1 MAPPPGMPI
10 PWVPRSTVQEGTT
23 RPQASCACTERHTAC
38 LRQPSRLGWLLAPNS
53 AVSLGHLPSCT
64 RTYSLEFRS
73 CPTSHQCDLGQG
85 LVPSVNQGHHS
96 VSALG
101 CCQEVVQGEGRG
113 APAASGPPPKCSL
126 GLLQGLRGRHVGGI
140 PSQVQVH
147 PRPKAPSSDSR
158 KMVGSPGRGGGLG
171 VHPGYAAYGTSR

>member
-1 MAPPPGMPI
+1 MHREAHGLSKTAQQAGLAAGTQFCCFPG
-10 PWVPRSTVQEGTT
+10 
-23 RPQASCACTERHTAC
+23 ASAILHK
-38 LRQPSRLGWLLAPNS
+38 NI
-53 AVSLGHLPSCT
+53 H
-64 RTYSLEFRS
+64 SLEFRS

-171 VHPGYAAYGTSR
+171 VHPGYAVYGTSR